1 MNADK
6 IPDIIIGRLPI
17 YLRALQRLAD
27 QGIRNTS
34 SQELGEMIGI
44 SAAQIR
50 KDISQFG
57 EFGKQGTG
65 YSIPFLI
72 ERLQGILKVN
82 RVWDVIIVGMGDM
95 GHALARYNGFV
106 NRGFNVVMLFDNDPE
121 KVGQKVNGLE
131 VLDANAL
138 VDKVKENRIK
148 VAMLTVPASA
158 AQEVANLLVR
168 AGVKAILNYAP
179 IHLTVPKDVHVQHI
193 DPATH
198 LQRMTYICRQHPLQ
212 VSREFTLIYC
222 MRRINP
228 WKR

>member
-17 YLRALQRLAD
+17 YLRALQRLAEK
-27 QGIRNTS
+27 GVRNTS

-106 NRGFNVVMLFDNDPE
+106 NRGYQVTMLFDNDPAKIGR
-121 KVGQKVNGLE
+121 KVGDLE
-131 VLDANAL
+131 IFGMDTMVE
-138 VDKVKENRIK
+138 KVKESRIK
-148 VAMLTVPASA
+148 IAMLTVPASS
-158 AQEVANLLVR
+158 AQEVAEQLVK

-179 IHLTVPKDVHVQHI
+179 IHLNVPRDVQVQHI

-198 LQRMTYICRQHPLQ
+198 LQRMTYYL
-212 VSREFTLIYC
+212 
-222 MRRINP
+222 
-228 WKR
+228 

>member
-17 YLRALQRLAD
+17 YLRALQRLSD
-27 QGIRNTS
+27 KGIQNTS
-34 SQELGEMIGI
+34 SQELGDMIGI

-72 ERLQGILKVN
+72 ERLQSILKVN
-82 RVWDVIIVGMGDM
+82 RIWDVIIVGMGDM

-106 NRGFNVVMLFDNDPE
+106 NRGFNVTMLFDNDP
-121 KVGQKVNGLE
+121 KKIGQKVNNLE
-131 VLDANAL
+131 IFSMDAL
-138 VDKVKENRIK
+138 SEQIKRNRVK

-158 AQEVANLLVR
+158 AQEVTNQLVK

-179 IHLTVPKDVHVQHI
+179 THLNVPSDVRVQHI
-193 DPATH
+193 DPAIH
-198 LQRMTYICRQHPLQ
+198 LQRMTYYL
-212 VSREFTLIYC
+212 
-222 MRRINP
+222 
-228 WKR
+228 